1 MNPRLIATIALPLAV
16 ATVPVL
22 AADAPPAHLATA
34 VANPARTDEDR
45 ARDTDRKPDE
55 VLAFLGIE
63 PGMAVVDLMAGR
75 GYYTEI
81 LCNAVGESG
90 TVYLQNNEFVRNRFA
105 DEASA
110 ALIEKLGVER
120 CVRLDRELEDLG
132 LPDDS
137 LDAAIMV
144 LFYHDTYWQKVDRP
158 KMNAGILRALK
169 PGGVFGVVDHHA
181 EAGSKDRDVKSI
193 HRVDA
198 SIVKK
203 ELVDAGFVLE
213 AESDLLSHPEDDRTK
228 NVFDPSIRGKT
239 DRFIYR
245 FRKPAR

>member
-1 MNPRLIATIALPLAV
+1 MNPRLVATIALPLAV
-16 ATVPVL
+16 ATVPAL
-22 AADAPPAHLATA
+22 AADAPPAHLAAA

-81 LCNAVGESG
+81 LCGAVGESG
-90 TVYLQNNEFVRNRFA
+90 KVYLQNNEFVRKRFA
-105 DEASA
+105 DAASA
-110 ALIEKLGVER
+110 ALIDKLGVER

-198 SIVKK
+198 SIVKQ

-245 FRKPAR
+245 FRKPAQ